1 MEDYFL
7 KLKFVEW
14 IWRWE
19 FSFDSMNCMAVWMN
33 EVVITFFPYNVS
45 NLSIHICKFFS
56 PKLCIICKLHY
67 PRSVDILIYKDTHLP
82 SLYII
87 IYLGYLYILSYSN
100 FRTYAKIF
108 IIHIYQLFIPSKI
121 PRIRTYKFEINI
133 RIPSRKISSLSLRV
147 S

>member
-82 SLYII
+82 SLCII
-87 IYLGYLYILSYSN
+87 IYLGYLFSRIQ
-100 FRTYAKIF
+100 IF
-108 IIHIYQLFIPSKI
+108 VHTQKYLLYTLYQLFIPSKI

>member
-1 MEDYFL
+1 
-7 KLKFVEW
+7 
-14 IWRWE
+14 
-19 FSFDSMNCMAVWMN
+19 MNCMAVWMN
-33 EVVITFFPYNVS
+33 EMVITFFPYNVS

-82 SLYII
+82 SLCII
-87 IYLGYLYILSYSN
+87 IYLGYLFSRIQ
-100 FRTYAKIF
+100 IF
-108 IIHIYQLFIPSKI
+108 VHTQKYLLYTLYQLFIPSKI

>member
-33 EVVITFFPYNVS
+33 EMVITFFPYNVS

-82 SLYII
+82 SLCII
-87 IYLGYLYILSYSN
+87 IYLGYLFSRIQ
-100 FRTYAKIF
+100 IF
-108 IIHIYQLFIPSKI
+108 VHTQKYLLYTLYQLFIPSKI